1 MSEKKRMTVTTIE
14 TREVW
19 IISKV
24 VPEPANEASTLTPN
38 EITQLPAV
46 SSPSEL
52 NNSSETN
59 EEAEP

>member
-1 MSEKKRMTVTTIE
+1 MREKKRITVTTIE

-19 IISKV
+19 IIRKA
-24 VPEPANEASTLTPN
+24 VPEPADEAATLIPN

-59 EEAEP
+59 EEEEP